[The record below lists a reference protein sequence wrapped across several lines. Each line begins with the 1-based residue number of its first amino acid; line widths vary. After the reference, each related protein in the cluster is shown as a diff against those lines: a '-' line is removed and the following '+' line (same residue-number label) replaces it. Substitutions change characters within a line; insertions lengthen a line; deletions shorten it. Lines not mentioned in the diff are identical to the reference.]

1 MANYRT
7 FHCRHCQQKQSF
19 RKPRVHH
26 AESLALSILTAG
38 IYLILWAI
46 ACYHRLRSPW
56 RCRVCR
62 RSYRPVGNEAA
73 QETSRGETVA
83 VS

>member
-26 AESLALSILTAG
+26 AESLALTILTAG
-38 IYLILWAI
+38 IYLIPWAI
-46 ACYHRLRSPW
+46 ACYRRLRSPW

-62 RSYRPVGNEAA
+62 RSYRPVENESSDR
-73 QETSRGETVA
+73 ETHVETVA
-83 VS
+83 VG